1 MSYHNLMV
9 GVAISLASGLAAAQA
24 GFALP
29 TASQAPANQISQINR
44 PPEEGV
50 PRLLTEEVRG
60 EVVRV
65 GGDEVTLRLE
75 NGDEETYD
83 IPAEFED
90 REGLVVGNEVLLII
104 ERGNLV
110 AIYDPAEEET
120 VIRRETAQEVR
131 PAPRPAP
138 APAPAPVARPV
149 PAPRPAPAPAAQ
161 PAQPIRG
168 MW

>member
-1 MSYHNLMV
+1 MSYSKLII
-9 GVAISLASGLAAAQA
+9 GVALSLVSGLAAAQA
-24 GFALP
+24 GSALP
-29 TASQAPANQISQINR
+29 IRAQAPANQISQINR
-44 PPEEGV
+44 PPEQGV

-75 NGDEETYD
+75 NGEEETFD
-83 IPAEFED
+83 IPAEFEN

-110 AIYDPAEEET
+110 AIYDPEDEVT

-131 PAPRPAP
+131 PAPAP
-138 APAPAPVARPV
+138 APA
-149 PAPRPAPAPAAQ
+149 PAPRPAPAPAPRPAPAPAVQ